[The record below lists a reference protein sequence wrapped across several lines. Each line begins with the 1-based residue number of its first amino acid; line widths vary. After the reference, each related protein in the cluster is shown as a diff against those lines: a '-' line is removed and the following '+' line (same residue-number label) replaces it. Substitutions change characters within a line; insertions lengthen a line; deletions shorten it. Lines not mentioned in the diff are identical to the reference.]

1 MALWL
6 ASLASAS
13 GLVEPRMVHALV
25 MVVEEDA
32 FEQMIAQAREH
43 PEQLRDLADL
53 LTDKTNR
60 VTLSVALASAKDKQ
74 GRSPEVRFEQY
85 RRDFHTVVRKDK
97 SEYPDVPISPAYGA
111 LEKVANELGELG
123 LRINLDS
130 GDLKN
135 IPGGTDVTVIV
146 LKGTKPPVTKRTD
159 LIVSWFAFEGKLVS
173 EVINQ
178 LKAAIQRVRQAA

>member
-1 MALWL
+1 M
-6 ASLASAS
+6 
-13 GLVEPRMVHALV
+13 GP
-25 MVVEEDA
+25 
-32 FEQMIAQAREH
+32 
-43 PEQLRDLADL
+43 
-53 LTDKTNR
+53 N
-60 VTLSVALASAKDKQ
+60 
-74 GRSPEVRFEQY
+74 G
-85 RRDFHTVVRKDK
+85 
-97 SEYPDVPISPAYGA
+97 
-111 LEKVANELGELG
+111 G